1 MSTVATL
8 TMTGLSAVAAAIKT
22 RPLHIAWGAGSEDWD
37 SDPTKKP
44 SLVDATAL
52 THELGRRT
60 VRACSFCTPDENGDI
75 VAPTGTDPEGNIIT
89 ARYSLSDTPQPYLYI
104 MASFDY
110 GDASEATIRECGLF
124 MDTVVSEACPEGQ
137 RYFVPGEVT
146 DPGYLVL
153 AQIFDSPIVRSASMR
168 QSIEFVFCV

>member
-8 TMTGLSAVAAAIKT
+8 TKAGLSAVAAAIKA
-22 RPLHIAWGAGSEDWD
+22 RPLHIAWGSGDEKWD
-37 SDPTKKP
+37 TDPTSKP
-44 SLVDATAL
+44 SLVGATAL
-52 THELGRRT
+52 TNELGRRT
-60 VRACSFCTPDENGDI
+60 IRTCSFCTPDDNGDI
-75 VAPTGTDPEGNIIT
+75 VAPSGIDSEGNVIT
-89 ARYSLSDTPQPYLYI
+89 TKYALSDTPQPYLYI

-110 GDASEATIRECGLF
+110 TDASGATIRECGLF
-124 MDTVVSEACPEGQ
+124 MDTVVSESCPEGQ

-153 AQIFDSPIVRSASMR
+153 AQIFDAPIVRSSSMR